1 MNTQKRPKND
11 IGFLVFF
18 SGLIPDTSNCAKN
31 LMCQC
36 FFDFNA
42 SKNYRSSSCRG

>member
-1 MNTQKRPKND
+1 MNAQKRSKTD

-18 SGLIPDTSNCAKN
+18 SGLITDTSNCAKN
-31 LMCQC
+31 LMYQC

-42 SKNYRSSSCRG
+42 SKNYQSSSCRG